1 MVLQSETLKNDVPY
15 VARPRRHDIWQMPA
29 VYYTL
34 DYVEDIGGNL
44 VPIREVVRNRNVGLS
59 GFDVASIV
67 EPHQVLDCILHKV
80 YVLRDVCKRRV
91 ATVDTLESV
100 DREYL
105 AFAMDHVAAVLRTL
119 LDKVLSQSNP

>member
-1 MVLQSETLKNDVPY
+1 MVLQTETLRNDVPY
-15 VARPRRHDIWQMPA
+15 VARPRRHDAGQMPA
-29 VYYTL
+29 VHYTL
-34 DYVEDIGGNL
+34 DYTEDIAGNL
-44 VPIREVVRNRNVGLS
+44 VPIREVIGDRNVGLS
-59 GFDVASIV
+59 GFDIASIV

-80 YVLRDVCKRRV
+80 YVLRDVCKRWV
-91 ATVDTLESV
+91 ATVETLESV